1 MACNTKNKR
10 RKFNM
15 DYEKTNSVLLSG
27 TVSSSPVFSHELY
40 GGEKFFNLVVDVQRL
55 SGVVDSIP
63 VTISEFLMASSKLN
77 FDKGAPIEIS
87 GEFRSHN
94 FEENGR
100 SKLILS
106 VFCKDVAERTDNLD
120 VNQIELSGF
129 VCKPPIFRETP
140 FKRQI
145 NDILLAV
152 NRPFFKKSDYIP
164 LIAWGRNALF
174 AKNFRVGD
182 KVGIV
187 GRIQSRR
194 YNKVIDDVP
203 YEKTAYE
210 VSIQDITNYEEKI
223 ESHLNYDEPGLTF

>member
-1 MACNTKNKR
+1 MENTMPKI
-10 RKFNM
+10 
-15 DYEKTNSVLLSG
+15 TNSACLEGEIANEITQFENKGEVFYEFKLDVSRLSG
-27 TVSSSPVFSHELY
+27 TV
-40 GGEKFFNLVVDVQRL
+40 DT
-55 SGVVDSIP
+55 IP
-63 VTISEFLMASSKLN
+63 VTISKNLVNSRSIALKEGTTLN
-77 FDKGAPIEIS
+77 LR
-87 GEFRSHN
+87 GEFRSRN
-94 FEENGR
+94 AQENGA
-100 SKLILS
+100 SHLHLFFFAKDILPPTKEKCNN
-106 VFCKDVAERTDNLD
+106 VYLH
-120 VNQIELSGF
+120 GF
-129 VCKPPIFRETP
+129 LCKPPVFRETP